1 MTKPLTIILD
11 VLPPSVNHMYRT
23 SKRGAKYLT
32 EEAQLFRDMAIVEA
46 RAAAGR
52 AGWHAPDR
60 IAFHLRITFPNNR
73 QTDIDNRIKSALDA
87 CALALGFN
95 DSRVDCV
102 IAERVGVV
110 KGRPGCEM
118 ILMEMHPIGY

>member
-1 MTKPLTIILD
+1 MKPLTITLD
-11 VLPPSVNHMYRT
+11 MLPPSVNHMYAT
-23 SKRGAKYLT
+23 SKGGQKFLT
-32 EEAQLFRDMAIVEA
+32 AEATLFRELAILQA

-52 AGWHAPDR
+52 AGWQAPER
-60 IAFHLRITFPNNR
+60 LAFHLRLWFPNRR

-102 IAERVGVV
+102 IAERVGI
-110 KGRPGCEM
+110 RPGRAECQM